1 MGTSRKNNLF
11 IYSFNRHLLT
21 AQCEQDPV
29 FTNWFPGPRL
39 SQAGTTV
46 IGEDYQF
53 AELKIKDINF
63 TEAALSELAV
73 FLDK

>member
-53 AELKIKDINF
+53 AELKQHQRKKPCPHWPNSGII
-63 TEAALSELAV
+63 
-73 FLDK
+73 